1 MTPSGTAMDGHE
13 RHLRHAIDVAQ
24 RSRARGNH
32 PFGAILVGPDDVV
45 IMEAENSCVT
55 ERDRTGHAERNLM
68 TRASIAYPAA
78 FLARCTLY
86 TSAEPCAMCAAAA
99 YWAGIGR
106 IVYGLS
112 EKTLAALI
120 GRHSDNLTLDLDCR
134 SVLATGQRRI
144 EVIGPLLEEEALAVH
159 RGFWQRA

>member
-1 MTPSGTAMDGHE
+1 MTPSGSETGDHE
-13 RHLRHAIDVAQ
+13 RHLRRAFEVAR
-24 RSRARGNH
+24 RSGARGNH
-32 PFGAILVGPDDVV
+32 PFGAILVGPDGLVL
-45 IMEAENSCVT
+45 MEAENSCVT

-86 TSAEPCAMCAAAA
+86 ASAEPCAMCTGAA

-112 EKTLAALI
+112 ETALAALI
-120 GRHSDNLTLDLDCR
+120 GPHPDNLTLDLDCR
-134 SVLATGQRRI
+134 SVLGTGQRRV
-144 EVIGPLLEEEALAVH
+144 EVIGPLLEEEARAVH
-159 RGFWQRA
+159 HAFWRRT